1 MSQKSDGFPLGQ
13 ELDLIIKYLRV
24 DAFLFGG
31 GRHTEYSGILF
42 TLSHLCIGGK
52 AGMRHTKVLAVFELL
67 DVAIM
72 GFYSEFSKF
81 PT

>member
-31 GRHTEYSGILF
+31 VD
-42 TLSHLCIGGK
+42 TLNTVVFYLYYPIY
-52 AGMRHTKVLAVFELL
+52 VLGERL
-67 DVAIM
+67 
-72 GFYSEFSKF
+72 G
-81 PT
+81 